1 MADIDLIQTE
11 HKDRSLHTH
20 CFNIKVFTLLLFQQS
35 KSSLFFS
42 ITGMEPDIE
51 SKYAHN
57 GKVMVGTAILLF
69 VLTILIIMFNTYV
82 RFCRRRRRALLSHS
96 LPTTSSAEP
105 CLDPSVIK
113 SLPTFSFSAAVHRSL
128 QDCAVCL
135 SEFADGDKV
144 RALPNCNHGFHAD
157 CIDAWF
163 ASHSTCP
170 LCRTPVQ
177 PATACSDAEPG
188 SVPVSEADE
197 GCSSSLGPLIA
208 CPRKTLDIVIEV
220 ADVER
225 GLDPVTEDDGFRCSF
240 KRFCNA

>member
-1 MADIDLIQTE
+1 MVAHIIYTQSQISISSKYKIKIPPFPHRVSDI
-11 HKDRSLHTH
+11 RA
-20 CFNIKVFTLLLFQQS
+20 
-35 KSSLFFS
+35 SLFFS
-42 ITGMEPDIE
+42 IMTMVPDIE
-51 SKYAHN
+51 TKYAHN

-69 VLTILIIMFNTYV
+69 LLIILIILFNAYV
-82 RFCRRRRRALLSHS
+82 RFCRRRRRDFLSHS
-96 LPTTSSAEP
+96 LPTTASAEP
-105 CLDPSVIK
+105 RLDPSVIK
-113 SLPTFSFSAAVHRSL
+113 SLPTFFFSAAVHRSL

-144 RALPNCNHGFHAD
+144 RTLPNCKHGFHTH

-170 LCRTPVQ
+170 LCRTPAQ
-177 PATACSDAEPG
+177 PAKVCSDAEPG

-197 GCSSSLGPLIA
+197 GCSSSLGPPIA
-208 CPRKTLDIVIEV
+208 CPRKALDVVIEV

-225 GLDPVTEDDGFRCSF
+225 GLNPATEDDGFRCSL